1 MVGKIGSRFLE
12 PRQQKLIN
20 EMEPWVGIEPT
31 HTLLQSVALP
41 FGHQGVAGETG
52 LEPATSGVTGQR
64 STLLNYSPTS
74 WSAWWASNPRPSA
87 WQADALP
94 IELHTQGLG

>member
-1 MVGKIGSRFLE
+1 MVSKIGSRFFW
-12 PRQQKLIN
+12 PCQQKLIN
-20 EMEPWVGIEPT
+20 KMEPWVGIEPT

-64 STLLNYSPTS
+64 STLLNYSPKLERVVGLEPTTFCL
-74 WSAWWASNPRPSA
+74 ASRCST
-87 WQADALP
+87 D
-94 IELHTQGLG
+94 